1 MKKRLLSLI
10 CSMALICSMILGTAN
25 VAHAEDERLCVDG
38 SYLTMQES
46 STGYTSDG
54 LARGYHLMDGESI
67 ISNPGVGKIYAYGA
81 TTAHHTVDYVGLI
94 IYVERYNWQ
103 TQHWHQVTT
112 WTVEKRNH
120 YYLESGKTLGVE
132 RGYYY
137 RVRCDHFA
145 GNDADFPYDSDIS
158 YTDGIWIG

>member
-1 MKKRLLSLI
+1 MKKRILSFI
-10 CSMALICSMILGTAN
+10 CSMALICSMVLGTAN

-46 STGYTSDG
+46 SAGYTSDS

-67 ISNPGVGKIYAYGA
+67 INTPGAGKIYAYGA
-81 TTAHHTVDYVGLI
+81 TTANHYVDYVGVVV
-94 IYVERYNWQ
+94 YVDRFNP
-103 TQHWHQVTT
+103 TTGRWHQVTT
-112 WTVEKRNH
+112 WTAEKRNH
-120 YYLESGKTLGVE
+120 FYVESGKTLGVE

-145 GNDADFPYDSDIS
+145 GNDADFPYDSDAS
-158 YTDGIWIG
+158 YTDGIFIG

>member
-10 CSMALICSMILGTAN
+10 CSMALICSMVLGTAN

-54 LARGYHLMDGESI
+54 LARGVHMMDGESI
-67 ISNPGVGKIYAYGA
+67 INTPGVGKIYAYGA
-81 TTAHHTVDYVGLI
+81 TTANHYVDYVGVI
-94 IYVERYNWQ
+94 VYVDRFNPATGRWG
-103 TQHWHQVTT
+103 QVTS
-112 WTVEKRNH
+112 WVAEKRNH
-120 YYLESGKTLGVE
+120 YYVESGKTLGVE

-145 GNDADFPYDSDIS
+145 GNDADFPYDSDFS
-158 YTDGIWIG
+158 YTDGIFIG